1 MSEPPLSLKRLQNR
15 SQFLR
20 AARGRKYATPSLVLQ
35 AVRQSDE
42 AASDGSA
49 SDGSGDVIGDS
60 VGVGFTATKKLG
72 NAVVRNRAKRRLR
85 AAAEAVLPQ
94 QGRAGY
100 DYVLIGRQGTLER
113 PFQNLLEDLELALQM
128 ISKPRSRDQKKRRQ
142 Q

>member
-1 MSEPPLSLKRLQNR
+1 MNEPPVSLKRLQNR

-20 AARGRKYATPSLVLQ
+20 AARGRKYATPGLVLQ
-35 AVRQSDE
+35 SVRQSDNGS
-42 AASDGSA
+42 SDC
-49 SDGSGDVIGDS
+49 

-72 NAVVRNRAKRRLR
+72 NAVIRNRAKRRLR
-85 AAAEAVLPQ
+85 AVAQAVLPWS
-94 QGRAGY
+94 GRAGY

-128 ISKPRSRDQKKRRQ
+128 ISKPRSKDQHKRRQ

>member
-35 AVRQSDE
+35 AVRQSDD
-42 AASDGSA
+42 AANDGSN
-49 SDGSGDVIGDS
+49 DVIGDS
-60 VGVGFTATKKLG
+60 ISVGFTATKKLG

-85 AAAEAVLPQ
+85 AVAEAVLPQ
-94 QGRAGY
+94 QGQTGY

-113 PFQNLLEDLELALQM
+113 PFQNLLDDLELALQM
-128 ISKPRSRDQKKRRQ
+128 ISKPRSRDHNKQRQ

>member
-20 AARGRKYATPSLVLQ
+20 AARGRKYATPGLVLQ

-42 AASDGSA
+42 AA

-85 AAAEAVLPQ
+85 AAAEAVLPD

-100 DYVLIGRQGTLER
+100 NYVLIGRQGTLQR